1 MYYLFFKR
9 VFDLLFSVLVIAG
22 VLSWVLPL
30 LALLIRLDSPG
41 PVFFLQKRV
50 GKGGKTF
57 TCIKMRTMITNQLAD
72 KLPASRDDKRITRVG
87 WWLRGSHLDE
97 LPQFF
102 NVFIGSM
109 SLVGPRPYML
119 ADSQAFSQLVPDHP
133 VRNNV
138 KPGITGMAQVKGLH
152 NPLTDRD
159 RATIFSR
166 YHWDIFYIRNVSF
179 WLDIR
184 IIRQSILIL
193 FTQQVSL

>member
-102 NVFIGSM
+102 NVFIGSLRL
-109 SLVGPRPYML
+109 SGARTYIL
-119 ADSQAFSQLVPDHP
+119 AESHGFSQLAPDHP
-133 VRNNV
+133 VMKKV
-138 KPGITGMAQVKGLH
+138 KTGVTEAGQGQRVR
-152 NPLTDRD
+152 NPLTS
-159 RATIFSR
+159 AAPALVVF
-166 YHWDIFYIRNVSF
+166 
-179 WLDIR
+179 
-184 IIRQSILIL
+184 
-193 FTQQVSL
+193 